1 MGPTTASNSKP
12 RRRHRRTPIAALL
25 ALCSFAAG
33 VQALAPAS
41 AGAAANQTTDCTR
54 AAIPGLGF
62 VENLGVNSQGQPCYL
77 DGSGTVYEVDGF
89 LKKKESTP
97 NQPAC
102 SNARG
107 CLPGQHAGPA
117 GSGGSSGSDEAHGTK
132 TGGAKQPAQN
142 LESRLRKLAAL
153 WVCPSL
159 DTRLKKLDYG
169 AVLDWYRDHVGELTG
184 ELGGNP
190 FRDPKEIEADEEMR
204 RKVGKV
210 RAALEKWGD
219 YQCNGVLPEANVR
232 PWPNP

>member
-12 RRRHRRTPIAALL
+12 RRRRRRTSIAALL
-25 ALCSFAAG
+25 ALCSLAAG
-33 VQALAPAS
+33 VQAFAPAS
-41 AGAAANQTTDCTR
+41 AGAVANQTTTCVNMP
-54 AAIPGLGF
+54 IPDVGLVPGMGWNGSF
-62 VENLGVNSQGQPCYL
+62 ACVL
-77 DGSGTVYEVDGF
+77 DSGGAYYGGTGTT
-89 LKKKESTP
+89 KKESTP

-117 GSGGSSGSDEAHGTK
+117 GSGGSSGSDEAHGPK

-142 LESRLRKLAAL
+142 LESRLRRLAAL

-169 AVLDWYRDHVGELTG
+169 AVLDWYRDHAGELTG

-190 FRDPKEIEADEEMR
+190 FRTPEEIEADEEMR

-219 YQCNGVLPEANVR
+219 YQCNGVLPDANVR
-232 PWPNP
+232 PWPNS